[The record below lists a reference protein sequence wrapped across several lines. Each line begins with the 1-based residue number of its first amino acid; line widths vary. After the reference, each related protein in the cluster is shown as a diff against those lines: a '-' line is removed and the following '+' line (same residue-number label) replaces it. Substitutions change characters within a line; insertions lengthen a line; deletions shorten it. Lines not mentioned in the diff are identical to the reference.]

1 MTDHDPRAC
10 TPEEF
15 AAERRRAMLA
25 AQGPVPTDPSA
36 LPGPP
41 TADDIQSASWGG
53 CFMGVGASLAVV
65 IMLALGFT
73 LGRCTA
79 PEPDTKTRQA
89 VCEVLDQMGADD
101 TDGSAREFCP

>member
-1 MTDHDPRAC
+1 MSLHDPN
-10 TPEEF
+10 
-15 AAERRRAMLA
+15 
-25 AQGPVPTDPSA
+25 A
-36 LPGPP
+36 LPGPL
-41 TADDIQSASWGG
+41 TTEDMTNASKGG
-53 CFMGVGASLAVV
+53 CIMGVGASLAVV

-89 VCEVLDQMGADD
+89 VCEVLDQLGADD